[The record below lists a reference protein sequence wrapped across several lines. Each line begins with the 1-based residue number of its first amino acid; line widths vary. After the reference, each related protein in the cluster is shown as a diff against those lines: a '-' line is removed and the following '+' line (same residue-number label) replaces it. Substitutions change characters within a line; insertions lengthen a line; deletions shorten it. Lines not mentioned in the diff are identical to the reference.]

1 MTPTDPTTP
10 RDHPFWSYRD
20 LALFA
25 GAVLPSFGIAF
36 ALTLALRAVFGAA
49 MSRAATAMVL
59 QFGGYALWFL
69 ALAAIL
75 RFRHDAPF
83 WESLRWRPKMLEI
96 GPCLMLGPILS
107 LVIAG
112 LSSLLGQVEA
122 KNALAEMLTS
132 WPALILVGLFAT
144 TLGPMCEELAFRGF
158 LQPLVSRSFG
168 TAAGI
173 VISALPFAMVHGPQY
188 GWSWPHVA
196 LIGLAGAA
204 FGYAR
209 YRTGSTAAST
219 ALHATYNLAFLVG
232 FVLTEGDTLS
242 W

>member
-1 MTPTDPTTP
+1 MTPESS
-10 RDHPFWSYRD
+10 DHPFWTYQD

-25 GAVLPSFGIAF
+25 GAVLPSFGVGFVLA
-36 ALTLALRAVFGAA
+36 LALRAVFGTA

-83 WESLRWRPKMLEI
+83 WESLRWRPQMQQI

-112 LSSLLGQVEA
+112 LSNLVGQVEM
-122 KNALAEMLTS
+122 KNSLAELLTS
-132 WPALILVGLFAT
+132 WPAVILVGVFAT
-144 TLGPMCEELAFRGF
+144 TLGPLCEELAFRGF
-158 LQPLVSRSFG
+158 LQPLATRSFG
-168 TAAGI
+168 AAAGI
-173 VISALPFAMVHGPQY
+173 AIAALPFALVHGPQY
-188 GWSWPHVA
+188 GWSWRHVA

-209 YRTGSTAAST
+209 HRTGSTAAST

-232 FVLTEGDTLS
+232 FALTEGDTLS